1 MIGQIVYLQGEK
13 YMENNVNRS
22 LTTQNTDSLLI
33 MQTFLRKN
41 ASHNRTKKYA
51 AFRLIGV
58 LLLVSI
64 LVLSFSSCIFTL
76 KKDESVKKDG
86 LTSYITTV
94 MKDKLKNPESFQLH
108 HVLVMNEFENKDYT
122 YYSVSIDYS
131 AQNGFGGY
139 NRDEDYTLRFK
150 VHNKTDKVYEISYAE
165 YDKAWDEYMD
175 NRY

>member
-1 MIGQIVYLQGEK
+1 
-13 YMENNVNRS
+13 MENNENKS
-22 LTTQNTDSLLI
+22 LATQNKVSITNNL
-33 MQTFLRKN
+33 TFLRKN
-41 ASHNRTKKYA
+41 GSKIGTNKFLSYRV
-51 AFRLIGV
+51 IGV
-58 LLLVSI
+58 LLLISI
-64 LVLSFSSCIFTL
+64 LVLTFSSCIFNHKT
-76 KKDESVKKDG
+76 DTGVKKAG
-86 LTSYITTV
+86 LDSYITTV

-150 VHNKTDKVYEISYAE
+150 VHNKTDKVYEISYTE